1 MFAVKGEAQLAY
13 LLPGVQDAIAK
24 LRADARA
31 IGIETVVGDY
41 GGARTQDIVTRLIQ
55 WRDEAVA
62 AGEDW
67 YRVSPWGKTKHA
79 FGGAADLYV
88 TKRPANMTEAQ
99 AYAALGKLAPRRGL
113 VWGGTFTPKP
123 DIWHF
128 ESQQSLSQLETR
140 WNEWTK
146 DPKFPKGF
154 ADPFVLLALVVLAL
168 VIFLLTR

>member
-1 MFAVKGEAQLAY
+1 MFAVKGEAQLKY
-13 LLPGVQDAIAK
+13 LLPGVQTAIAA
-24 LRADARA
+24 LRADARTL
-31 IGIETVVGDY
+31 GIETVVGDY

-62 AGEDW
+62 AGEAW

-99 AYAALGKLAPRRGL
+99 AYATLGKLAPRRGL
-113 VWGGTFTPKP
+113 VWGGTFNPKP

-128 ESQQSLSQLETR
+128 ESQQSLEQLEAR
-140 WNEWTK
+140 WIDWQK
-146 DPKFPKGF
+146 SPDFPKGA
-154 ADPFVLLALVVLAL
+154 ADPLVLAVLVVLAL
-168 VIFLLTR
+168 VVFLLSR